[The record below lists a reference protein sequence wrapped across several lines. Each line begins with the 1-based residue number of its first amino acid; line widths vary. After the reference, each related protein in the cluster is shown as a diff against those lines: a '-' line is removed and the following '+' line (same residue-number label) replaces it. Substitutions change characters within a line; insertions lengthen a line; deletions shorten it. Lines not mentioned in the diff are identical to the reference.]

1 MTTYNVKEISELLGT
16 SQETVRR
23 WIRSGKLKAEQDSRK
38 DGNSIS
44 ELELQKFLKKTP
56 KYAAIAAGSIAS
68 MPLMAI
74 PAAVG
79 SLSGLI
85 SSMVLDYLD
94 SEKKANKAKVNPS
107 ELVEHLSNEIKR
119 QEISVVKKKEAILQL
134 QKEIDSTE
142 EQISNLNKTIEL
154 IQEKMRVDE

>member
-74 PAAVG
+74 PVAVG
-79 SLSGLI
+79 SLSGLS

-94 SEKKANKAKVNPS
+94 SEKKTKKAKVNPS
-107 ELVEHLSNEIKR
+107 ELIDHLSKEIKR
-119 QEISVVKKKEAILQL
+119 QEIA
-134 QKEIDSTE
+134 STD
-142 EQISNLNKTIEL
+142 EQIISLNKTIEL
-154 IQEKMRVDE
+154 IQEKMQVDE

>member
-1 MTTYNVKEISELLGT
+1 MITYNVKEISELLGT

-56 KYAAIAAGSIAS
+56 KYAAIAACSIAS

-74 PAAVG
+74 PVAVG
-79 SLSGLI
+79 GLSGLI

-94 SEKKANKAKVNPS
+94 SEKKTKEDKVKPS
-107 ELVEHLSNEIKR
+107 ELIEHLSKEIKR
-119 QEISVVKKKEAILQL
+119 QEVSVAKKKEAILQL
-134 QKEIDSTE
+134 QKEIDSNE